1 MQKLFLIKPFDNMM
15 LSSTDEKRDC
25 YRRIVVA
32 DTTPG
37 TGTTSVFKSLFKA
50 CKTRSDKCIFI
61 TLNNNFLKCR

>member
-37 TGTTSVFKSLFKA
+37 TGTVFHCNSLLKKY
-50 CKTRSDKCIFI
+50 KTRSDMCIFI
-61 TLNNNFLKCR
+61 TLNNKFLKCR